1 MIIRVTLIVTIHQ
14 PNYFPY
20 PGFFQKVL
28 LSDVCVILDRAQF
41 EFDITNRNKII
52 TPEGSWTRISVPIKK
67 GQKFFEIRNVE
78 IDNDQVWTEKN
89 WDLICKSYNNSSF
102 FDLYKTTLN
111 STFKKNWN
119 LIFDLNFYTLKKVF
133 EWLDIKTK
141 IILDSELDVTG
152 RSSNHL
158 FNICKKMGAT
168 KYLSGSG
175 GRNYL
180 NEKIFEKSKI
190 EVEYQKYDPINY
202 SQKYAKSFIP
212 NLSILD
218 LLFNMGSDS
227 KKLIRKS

>member
-1 MIIRVTLIVTIHQ
+1 MIIRVNLIVTIHQ

-28 LSDVCVILDRAQF
+28 LSDICVILDRAQF

-52 TPEGSWTRISVPIKK
+52 TPDGSWTRISVPIKK
-67 GQKFFEIRNVE
+67 GQKFFEIKNVE
-78 IDNDQVWTEKN
+78 INNDQAWAEKN
-89 WDLICKSYNNSSF
+89 WNLICKSYNDFPF

-111 STFKKNWN
+111 SIFKKEWN

-133 EWLDIKTK
+133 EWLGIKTK

>member
-1 MIIRVTLIVTIHQ
+1 
-14 PNYFPY
+14 
-20 PGFFQKVL
+20 
-28 LSDVCVILDRAQF
+28 
-41 EFDITNRNKII
+41 
-52 TPEGSWTRISVPIKK
+52 
-67 GQKFFEIRNVE
+67 
-78 IDNDQVWTEKN
+78 
-89 WDLICKSYNNSSF
+89 
-102 FDLYKTTLN
+102 
-111 STFKKNWN
+111 
-119 LIFDLNFYTLKKVF
+119 
-133 EWLDIKTK
+133 
-141 IILDSELDVTG
+141 
-152 RSSNHL
+152 
-158 FNICKKMGAT
+158 MGAT